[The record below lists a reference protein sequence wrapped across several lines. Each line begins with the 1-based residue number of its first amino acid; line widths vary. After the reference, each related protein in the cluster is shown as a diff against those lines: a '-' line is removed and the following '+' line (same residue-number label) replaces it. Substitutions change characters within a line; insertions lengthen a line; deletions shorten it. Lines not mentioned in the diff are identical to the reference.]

1 MDIKNLI
8 FNAKSDSDRAEEFT
22 ETAKA
27 LKDLSREYRIYAS
40 AVKAAGK
47 QLLKF
52 DEINR
57 LDPLP
62 DPKTVAARGSSSKT
76 SAKQSP
82 SPTTDRGTEETPV
95 PTKLQLAVKDVLFS
109 WTDLNREQIVMKLL
123 AGFTALSGAIAGGI
137 VGGVPGAVLGLGL
150 GLAFGILLDSLI
162 FNFDG
167 ELSDEELRKTILSA
181 LPIAGGGIV
190 GLLLGGPVGAAI
202 GITLGL
208 VLSFLLQKLD
218 GSQVSAGITEFLTD
232 LRQNWSQ
239 RWENFRTTVQDLWD
253 SFRRWWGGLGLP
265 QFPFRLPHL
274 QVSWQ
279 ELASDSILSR
289 FLGIS
294 AIPHLSVAWYARG
307 GIVDGATLIGAGEQ
321 GKEAIIPLERN
332 TEWIRSVASELRI
345 QLEAAPLPV
354 SLIPPAALQ
363 QKNTPPDFSGLAAA
377 LASVLAPLVSAQGND
392 PVIRVY
398 LDGKQL
404 SDAVTRYQRRASR
417 ANG

>member
-1 MDIKNLI
+1 MKELSLNLAEAMDMELVTT
-8 FNAKSDSDRAEEFT
+8 R

-27 LKDLSREYRIYAS
+27 LRDLSREYRIYAS

-62 DPKTVAARGSSSKT
+62 DPKTVAARAGSSKT
-76 SAKQSP
+76 SSKQNP
-82 SPTTDRGTEETPV
+82 SQRGGEDSLEATPV

-109 WTDLNREQIVMKLL
+109 WTDLNWEQIVMKLL

-137 VGGVPGAVLGLGL
+137 VGGVPGAILGLGL

-190 GLLLGGPVGAAI
+190 GLLLGGPAGAAI

-218 GSQVSAGITEFLTD
+218 WSQVSAGITDFLSG
-232 LRQNWSQ
+232 LRENWSQ
-239 RWENFRTTVQDLWD
+239 RWENFRSTVQNLWD
-253 SFRRWWGGLGLP
+253 SFRRWWGGLSLSR
-265 QFPFRLPHL
+265 FPFSLPHL
-274 QVSWQ
+274 QVTWQ

-289 FLGIS
+289 YLGIT

-354 SLIPPAALQ
+354 HLIPPAALQ
-363 QKNTPPDFSGLAAA
+363 QKNTSPDFSGLAAA
-377 LASVLAPLVSAQGND
+377 LASALAPLVSAQSSD

-417 ANG
+417 ALG

>member
-190 GLLLGGPVGAAI
+190 
-202 GITLGL
+202 
-208 VLSFLLQKLD
+208 
-218 GSQVSAGITEFLTD
+218 
-232 LRQNWSQ
+232 
-239 RWENFRTTVQDLWD
+239 
-253 SFRRWWGGLGLP
+253 
-265 QFPFRLPHL
+265 
-274 QVSWQ
+274 
-279 ELASDSILSR
+279 
-289 FLGIS
+289 
-294 AIPHLSVAWYARG
+294 
-307 GIVDGATLIGAGEQ
+307 DGADR
-321 GKEAIIPLERN
+321 K
-332 TEWIRSVASELRI
+332 SV
-345 QLEAAPLPV
+345 V
-354 SLIPPAALQ
+354 
-363 QKNTPPDFSGLAAA
+363 
-377 LASVLAPLVSAQGND
+377 
-392 PVIRVY
+392 
-398 LDGKQL
+398 
-404 SDAVTRYQRRASR
+404 
-417 ANG
+417 